1 MFTPDRRATPEWLDD
16 PSSDAATA
24 VISGEDIARCN
35 TMLGGRWALV
45 AQLRPLWAQLP
56 RRLTLLD
63 LASGVGDQ
71 AATLV
76 TAGARHGVAVET
88 IALDRRPELLR
99 RAATRGA
106 QPVAADSSAL
116 PFATGS
122 VDVVICCQFLHH
134 LDESG
139 IVALMRECTRIA
151 RHVVVVA
158 DLRRSWFAAA
168 GLWLASWPLGMHP
181 VSRHDGLVSVLKGFT
196 PAELAA
202 LLTTAA
208 ARPVGVRTHPLF
220 RLTAAWGPAL
230 S

>member
-1 MFTPDRRATPEWLDD
+1 VFTPDRRATPEWLDD

-106 QPVAADSSAL
+106 QPVAADSRPRVFARLHSTGRTSAGRRYGAQQL
-116 PFATGS
+116 VRFRWHQRLRSPAARRLIPHS
-122 VDVVICCQFLHH
+122 
-134 LDESG
+134 
-139 IVALMRECTRIA
+139 IA
-151 RHVVVVA
+151 R
-158 DLRRSWFAAA
+158 
-168 GLWLASWPLGMHP
+168 
-181 VSRHDGLVSVLKGFT
+181 
-196 PAELAA
+196 
-202 LLTTAA
+202 
-208 ARPVGVRTHPLF
+208 
-220 RLTAAWGPAL
+220 
-230 S
+230 